1 MITFLFLKGRTKLV
15 YETGSLIK
23 DVNTF
28 KNRCYFIQHRLIL
41 SYLSYCKFETA
52 VFWILE
58 FVKAKPLNY
67 LLSLRLLR
75 SNKYLL
81 FIWNLIIRMKRTIGI
96 TRNRIEAL
104 QKAKNGLNRKK
115 NMYDAL
121 TQL

>member
-1 MITFLFLKGRTKLV
+1 MFYFVGRAQ
-15 YETGSLIK
+15 G
-23 DVNTF
+23 
-28 KNRCYFIQHRLIL
+28 QRLNNNVMSKQYNYAI
-41 SYLSYCKFETA
+41 KFETA

-58 FVKAKPLNY
+58 FVVAKPLNY